1 MRLDKQNPR
10 LPEDMLN
17 KSQSSM
23 IHYMIDKFRIIDIAK
38 SIAKNGFFINE
49 FPIVTKENRYFVV
62 VEGNRRLTA
71 LKLLR
76 NPDLAPPRKRATYA
90 RLAENI
96 DIANYEKL
104 KFYIAPSKEAVAPI
118 LIARHGSEM
127 TSGWQRIMKMR
138 FLAGDVLK
146 GIDHEEIAERYSV
159 PTSEVKTA
167 AITILLR
174 EMIRFSDISDTEKDV
189 YLSENF
195 QTSTLTRFVQA
206 KAFMDRT
213 GLSLVG
219 AKLCYS
225 LPEEEFKAL
234 IFKIC
239 QDINNDRV
247 KSHIAGPDRKDYL
260 NEVLDSV
267 LSGKTEENEF
277 VADPVPEPAEKKE
290 PRKPRTRK
298 KPERLIPESMNY
310 QTGNQKLN
318 DLIKEGQKMTVG
330 SYVYSGGLLLR
341 TILDLTVQRL
351 YDIND
356 KLDET
361 KKQNGRTHDLSKRL
375 KDIYNRH
382 GDWLPDQ
389 ATCKKL
395 ERFTSGGNNAYI
407 HLDTLNDYVHGEYG
421 RPTKDDL
428 RSFWSQISPL
438 VDLILEED

>member
-1 MRLDKQNPR
+1 MKLVG
-10 LPEDMLN
+10 
-17 KSQSSM
+17 SSLQYG
-23 IHYMIDKFRIIDIAK
+23 IPTDEFRGIIIKICDDIAANNVD
-38 SIAKNGFFINE
+38 SRNN
-49 FPIVTKENRYFVV
+49 
-62 VEGNRRLTA
+62 VEQREGY
-71 LKLLR
+71 LK
-76 NPDLAPPRKRATYA
+76 
-90 RLAENI
+90 
-96 DIANYEKL
+96 
-104 KFYIAPSKEAVAPI
+104 
-118 LIARHGSEM
+118 
-127 TSGWQRIMKMR
+127 RI
-138 FLAGDVLK
+138 FN
-146 GIDHEEIAERYSV
+146 EIASG
-159 PTSEVKTA
+159 
-167 AITILLR
+167 
-174 EMIRFSDISDTEKDV
+174 EK
-189 YLSENF
+189 
-195 QTSTLTRFVQA
+195 
-206 KAFMDRT
+206 
-213 GLSLVG
+213 
-219 AKLCYS
+219 
-225 LPEEEFKAL
+225 
-234 IFKIC
+234 
-239 QDINNDRV
+239 
-247 KSHIAGPDRKDYL
+247 
-260 NEVLDSV
+260 
-267 LSGKTEENEF
+267 EENEF
-277 VADPVPEPAEKKE
+277 AANPVPEPEEKKE

-298 KPERLIPESMNY
+298 KTARLIPESMNY